1 MGKHPRHPRIPASAR
16 LCAAVLWVR
25 GRLRNRATGTAYSG
39 LRFQRGARRWTVAEY
54 SNSHP
59 SAQESNLFRHF
70 AEQAQSGSLNEAWPQ
85 MALKTQQVMEACRES
100 SLSSGQLV
108 ELEAGG

>member
-1 MGKHPRHPRIPASAR
+1 VPDFVLPFFG
-16 LCAAVLWVR
+16 CEAAFE
-25 GRLRNRATGTAYSG
+25 TGQPEQHIQGCDFNVEPNT
-39 LRFQRGARRWTVAEY
+39 RRWTVAEY